1 MTKYDAIVIGSGI
14 GGLGTAAMLA
24 RHGKKVLVLE
34 RHYVAGGLTH
44 TFRRRQ
50 FEWDVGVHYL
60 GQVHDP
66 EHPLRRAFDYVTGGK
81 LAWAPMDP
89 VYDRMIFDDAR
100 FEFRTGVET
109 LKDDLSRAFPSEA
122 RAIGS
127 YFDTVRRAARSADK
141 FFLQRIVPKWLGWL
155 LHPVLGRPF
164 QRYAGRTTLSM
175 LRSWTRNE
183 RLIGVLTG
191 QWGNYGLP
199 PERSSFGMHALV
211 ADYYL
216 EGASY
221 PVGGASRLASTIMPV
236 IEAVGG
242 DVWTSTPVANILV
255 RDGKAIGVRTEA
267 GLEVFAPCIVS
278 NAGVETTLNQLL
290 PVSPRAERS
299 ACPPPSTG
307 HIALYLGLSGTASEL
322 GLGSSNLWVHAGYDH
337 DATTR
342 AFERN
347 PQAPFPLVYINSPSA
362 KDPDWERRHPG
373 ISTVV
378 AIVPASFA
386 PFARWSGTRWAKR
399 GREYID
405 YKAWLTERL
414 LAIVCRELPG
424 VKGRILHQEL
434 STPLSTV
441 HFTGHAAG
449 AMYGFEHSPQR
460 FHTRWLRSASP
471 VPGLFFVGQDVVTVG
486 VGASLM
492 SGVLASSVI
501 LRRNVLGDVLRGGS
515 T

>member
-1 MTKYDAIVIGSGI
+1 MTNYDAIVIGSGI
-14 GGLGTAAMLA
+14 GGLGTAALLA

-81 LAWAPMDP
+81 LEWAQMGA
-89 VYDRMIFDDAR
+89 VYDCMIFDDAR
-100 FEFRTGVET
+100 FDFRTGAET
-109 LKDDLSRAFPSEA
+109 LKSDLAEAFPGEA
-122 RAIGS
+122 RAIAS
-127 YFDTVRRAARSADK
+127 YFEAVRRAARSAER
-141 FFLQRIVPKWLGWL
+141 FFLQRIVPRWLGWL
-155 LHPVLGRPF
+155 LHPVLGLPF

-175 LRSWTRNE
+175 LRSWTQNE

-221 PVGGASRLASTIMPV
+221 PVGGASRLASTIVPI
-236 IEAVGG
+236 IEASQGEVR
-242 DVWTSTPVANILV
+242 TSTPVANILV
-255 RDGKAIGVRTEA
+255 RDGRAIGVRTED
-267 GLEVFAPCIVS
+267 GEEILAPCIVS
-278 NAGVETTLNQLL
+278 NAGVETTLRKLL
-290 PVSPRAERS
+290 PAT
-299 ACPPPSTG
+299 PPTHAGEAFPAHSTG

-322 GLGSSNLWVHAGYDH
+322 GLGASNLWVHAGYDH
-337 DATTR
+337 DATAR
-342 AFERN
+342 AFQRD

-373 ISTVV
+373 ISTLV

-386 PFARWSGTRWAKR
+386 PFARWIGTRWAKR
-399 GREYID
+399 GREYED
-405 YKAWLTERL
+405 YKAWLAERL

-424 VKGRILHQEL
+424 VKGRIRHQEL
-434 STPLSTV
+434 STPLSTM
-441 HFTGHAAG
+441 HFTGQA
-449 AMYGFEHSPQR
+449 AMYGFEHSPER
-460 FHTRWLRSASP
+460 FRARWLRPASP
-471 VPGLFFVGQDVVTVG
+471 TPGLFFVGQDVVTVG

-501 LRRNVLGDVLRGGS
+501 LRRNVLGDVLRGE
-515 T
+515 TT